1 MNTQRYPVRVA
12 TLADIA
18 EIVRITNSAYLAESF
33 CIQGART
40 NEADVLQQMGNG
52 QFLVIDDVQANTGS
66 PALLGSVLWSISG
79 ERGYLGML
87 AVDPQAQGQGLARI
101 LIGAVEQRC
110 RAADCRYLE
119 LTVIN
124 LREELFPFYS
134 AFGFTRASTLPFPAP
149 EKITQ
154 PLHLVQMRKVL

>member
-1 MNTQRYPVRVA
+1 MNTQRYPVRIA

-18 EIVRITNSAYLAESF
+18 EIVRITNSAYQAESF

-40 NEADVLQQMGNG
+40 SEADVLQQMGNG
-52 QFLVIDDVQANTGS
+52 QFLVIDDETASNAR
-66 PALLGSVLWSISG
+66 PALLGSVMWSISG

-87 AVDPQAQGQGLARI
+87 AVDPQAQGQGLARV

-110 RAADCRYLE
+110 RAANCRHLE

-124 LREELFPFYS
+124 LREVLFPFYS
-134 AFGFTRASTLPFPAP
+134 AFGFTRVSTLPFPAP

-154 PLHLVQMRKVL
+154 PLHLVQMRKLL